1 MESWEGVGSW
11 KIGWEMGGGRGGA
24 HKKEGGSRWN
34 NLMKLERLKISETKG
49 RRSALILPGHTMGQL
64 P

>member
-1 MESWEGVGSW
+1 
-11 KIGWEMGGGRGGA
+11 MGGGRGGA

-34 NLMKLERLKISETKG
+34 GLMKLKRVKTSETEG
-49 RRSALILPGHTMGQL
+49 RCSALILPGHTMGQL